1 MTSPST
7 PGTEPGRELV
17 HRAVPYRDPEHQAEV
32 LAGPVAV
39 ALEDNRR
46 ALVVVE
52 PDCRSELERSLGADA
67 GVEFCRPERMHSA
80 PPFTVAR
87 RWSRAVR
94 GALAD
99 GAAGVCTVSQPV
111 DLPGTDPAY
120 WTRLDLALDHA
131 LGDLPVEMLCCFP
144 DGDEA
149 REAVGALHDEFL
161 IDGGTIPS
169 GHRRGDHELLQEY
182 PQPPP
187 SELGFPLVTLPVR
200 LAGLAAMRRVVHRHA
215 VLSGL
220 GPERVEDLVLA
231 VNELV
236 SNGIEHGS
244 GAPVL
249 RLWRTPAGLV
259 AEMTDSAACH
269 LAFPGLAVPSL
280 SGVRGRGMWLASEL
294 TDVLQVWTAEDD
306 PGRVQGTVVRVTM
319 GSP

>member
-1 MTSPST
+1 MSSPTTS
-7 PGTEPGRELV
+7 GTAPERELV

-32 LAGPVAV
+32 LTGPVAG
-39 ALEDNRR
+39 ALEHGRR

-52 PDCRSELERSLGADA
+52 PRCRSELERSLGHDA
-67 GVEFCRPERMHSA
+67 GVQFCRPERMHSA
-80 PPFTVAR
+80 PPFTVAG
-87 RWSRAVR
+87 RWSRVVR

-99 GAAGVCTVSQPV
+99 GASGVCAVAQPL

-131 LGDLPVEMLCCFP
+131 LRELPVEMLCCFA
-144 DGDEA
+144 DGDGA

-161 IDGGTIPS
+161 VDGTPVPS
-169 GHRRGDHELLQEY
+169 VHRRGDHELLQEH

-187 SELGFPLVTLPVR
+187 SDLGAPLVTLPVE
-200 LAGLAAMRRVVHRHA
+200 LSGLAAMRRVVQRHA
-215 VLSGL
+215 MLSGL
-220 GPERVEDLVLA
+220 GPGHVEDLVLA

-249 RLWRTPAGLV
+249 RMWRVPGGLV
-259 AEMTDSAACH
+259 AEMTDPAACH
-269 LAFPGLAVPSL
+269 LAFPGLAAPSL
-280 SGVRGRGMWLASEL
+280 SGPRGRGMWLASEL

-306 PGRVQGTVVRVTM
+306 PGRVHGTVVRVTM
-319 GSP
+319 SPP